1 MKKVIVLT
9 IGVVFGAI
17 VILGF
22 ARFYLEKHNTV
33 ATTVDT
39 AIPVQVELTRAAEIQ
54 KNLEYVGNVR
64 AEEEALVY
72 PKVSGKLIEK
82 IKAEGDAVQKGE
94 ILLYVDRD
102 EVGLKFEKAPIESP
116 MNGIVGEITV
126 DVGEHV
132 TPQTVVG
139 LVVKM
144 DRMKIALDIP
154 EVYSSKIS
162 LGQEVLLKF
171 DAYPVEAFQ
180 GKITKISPIINLAN
194 RAFPIEILILNPE
207 NKLKSGMFAKVEIII
222 ESHENAITV
231 RKEVILGKEPNA
243 YVYIVENNIAKLRNV
258 KIGIRSADR
267 VEISE
272 GVQKGDLVVVLG
284 QQRLYDGAQV
294 RIDTGSSQEPGS

>member
-82 IKAEGDAVQKGE
+82 IKVEGDAVQKGE

-126 DVGEHV
+126 DIGEHV
-132 TPQTVVG
+132 TPQT
-139 LVVKM
+139 VVKM

-171 DAYPVEAFQ
+171 DAYPAEAFQ

-294 RIDTGSSQEPGS
+294 RIDTGSSQEPGP

>member
-33 ATTVDT
+33 ATTADT

-82 IKAEGDAVQKGE
+82 IKAEGDAIQKGE
-94 ILLYVDRD
+94 VLLYVDRD

-126 DVGEHV
+126 DIGEHV

-162 LGQEVLLKF
+162 LGQEVRLKF
-171 DAYPVEAFQ
+171 DAYPEEVFQ

-222 ESHENAITV
+222 ESRENAITV

-294 RIDTGSSQEPGS
+294 RIDTGSSQEPGP

>member
-82 IKAEGDAVQKGE
+82 IKVEGDAVQKGE

-126 DVGEHV
+126 DIGEHV

-171 DAYPVEAFQ
+171 DAYPAEAFQ

-294 RIDTGSSQEPGS
+294 RIDTGSSQEPGP

>member
-33 ATTVDT
+33 ATTADT

-82 IKAEGDAVQKGE
+82 IKAEGDAIQKGE
-94 ILLYVDRD
+94 VLLYVDRD

-126 DVGEHV
+126 DIGEHV

-162 LGQEVLLKF
+162 LGQEVHLKF
-171 DAYPVEAFQ
+171 DAYPEEVFQ

-222 ESHENAITV
+222 ESRENAITV

-294 RIDTGSSQEPGS
+294 RIDTGSSQEPGP